1 VKPLR
6 NGDLIPADDASE
18 LIDSAQAAATE
29 LAHSVAYYRER
40 ATEAEREAR
49 ECRLALCTMDDH
61 NAQLVETICGL
72 RAEIERLRAAIREW
86 NDSAYSHSTFP
97 NDEEKQARRA
107 QAVEA
112 LRKIAREGR

>member
-1 VKPLR
+1 MKPLR

-72 RAEIERLRAAIREW
+72 RAEIERLEEIVYRYGDGSLIEGMVEIRAEYERIKA
-86 NDSAYSHSTFP
+86 
-97 NDEEKQARRA
+97 K
-107 QAVEA
+107 
-112 LRKIAREGR
+112 REGW